1 MADNIS
7 TSVKNTYR
15 IVDFCI
21 LKIFQTNEIK
31 TFNYVDTEES
41 FNNKQYLVDT
51 DIEKTVWD
59 SGQFKHRLNKVYNS
73 DILLTPTK
81 SLMDNSAE
89 CRLILKQGFNW
100 TNIFGIHIVIKN
112 LQSGETL
119 ISKVLT
125 IDDFHVSENKEL
137 LEGSFWTDET
147 VFYIL
152 RTKDI
157 LGASINIVTYED
169 IEETGTNIGL
179 IYNYPTEYQ
188 PLVTEKPIPDYIQ
201 TKIKFDELSHFIKI
215 QPYTTELK
223 TLEKSI
229 LDYFDLEVANISI
242 KHIIKYGIEN
252 NISTNYKTIGISNE
266 DNTFGEVEV
275 GLNLLP
281 FYNPEDQE
289 TITIY
294 VSTEISVNEKLMKR
308 DSVLTTNLVDVMNPI
323 IAEQI
328 KNPETV
334 FPVDVIKKN
343 IINQNIIDT
352 EKEIR
357 VVPITQPVFVEMITS
372 DIIYDN
378 KTISFDN
385 IISYAYLSIK
395 PKSGDPQ
402 VISTHLTANNKYYF
416 DLGELIPIEK
426 EGTYQ
431 IIDVLTSKV
440 IGEGKILPKEQ

>member
-1 MADNIS
+1 MASDNVS

-21 LKIFQTNEIK
+21 LKIFQTNELK
-31 TFNYVDTEES
+31 QFKYVDSNES
-41 FNNKQYLVDT
+41 FDNRQYLIDK

-59 SGQFKHRLNKVYNS
+59 SGQYKHRLNKVYNS
-73 DILLTPTK
+73 EILLNPTK
-81 SLMDNSAE
+81 SINENSSE
-89 CRLILKQGFNW
+89 CRLVLKQGFNW
-100 TNIFGIHIVIKN
+100 KNVFGIHIIIKN

-119 ISKVLT
+119 ISKILT
-125 IDDFHVSENKEL
+125 IDDFHISENKEL
-137 LEGSFWTDET
+137 IEGSFWTDES

-157 LGASINIVTYED
+157 LGASINIVTYDD
-169 IEETGTNIGL
+169 IEETGANIGL

-201 TKIKFDELSHFIKI
+201 TKIEFNELSHFIKI
-215 QPYTTELK
+215 QTYTTELK

-242 KHIIKYGIEN
+242 KHIVKYGIETN
-252 NISTNYKTIGISNE
+252 VSNNYKTIGISNE
-266 DNTFGEVEV
+266 DNTFGEVEI

-281 FYNPEDQE
+281 FYNPENQE
-289 TITIY
+289 IITIY

-323 IAEQI
+323 IASQI
-328 KNPETV
+328 KNPETI
-334 FPVDVIKKN
+334 FPVDVIKKT
-343 IINQNIIDT
+343 IVNQNTINT
-352 EKEIR
+352 EKEVRI
-357 VVPITQPVFVEMITS
+357 VPITQPVFVEMITS

-385 IISYAYLSIK
+385 IISNAYLSIK
-395 PKSGDPQ
+395 TKSGNPQ

-416 DLGELIPIEK
+416 DLGELVPIEK

-431 IIDVLTSKV
+431 IIDVLTNKV
-440 IGEGKILPKEQ
+440 IGEGKILPKE

>member
-15 IVDFCI
+15 IVDFCL

-31 TFNYVDTEES
+31 NFYFVDSEDN
-41 FNNKQYLVDT
+41 FDNKQYLVDT

-59 SGQFKHRLNKVYNS
+59 SGQYAHRLNKVYNS

-81 SLMDNSAE
+81 NLLDNSSE
-89 CRLILKQGFNW
+89 CRVVLKQGFNW
-100 TNIFGIHIVIKN
+100 TGIFGIHVLIKN
-112 LQSGETL
+112 MLSGETY

-125 IDDFHVSENKEL
+125 INDFHVSENKEL
-137 LEGSFWTDET
+137 LEGSFWTDEA

-157 LGASINIVTYED
+157 LSASIEIINYTD
-169 IEETGTNIGL
+169 IEESGPNIGL
-179 IYNYPTEYQ
+179 IYNYPTVLD
-188 PLVTEKPIPDYIQ
+188 PLVTEKPVPDYIQ
-201 TKIKFDELSHFIKI
+201 TKIEFDELSHFIKL
-215 QPYTTELK
+215 QTYTTELK
-223 TLEKSI
+223 TLEQSI
-229 LDYFDLEVANISI
+229 LDYFGLSVASIVI

-252 NISTNYKTIGISNE
+252 DITTNYKTISISNE

-281 FYNPEDQE
+281 FYNPENQE

-294 VSTEISVNEKLMKR
+294 VSSEISVNEKIMRR
-308 DSVLTTNLVDVMNPI
+308 DSILTTNLVDVMNPI
-323 IAEQI
+323 IAEKI

-334 FPVDVIKKN
+334 FPVDVIKKT
-343 IINQNIIDT
+343 IIEQNVIET
-352 EKEIR
+352 EKEIK
-357 VVPITQPVFVEMITS
+357 VVPVTQPIFVQMITS
-372 DIIYDN
+372 DIMYDN

-385 IISYAYLSIK
+385 IISHAFLTVI
-395 PKSGDPQ
+395 PKSGNPQ
-402 VISTHLTANNKYYF
+402 VISTKTTINNKYYF

-431 IIDVLTSKV
+431 IIDVLTNKV
-440 IGEGKILPKEQ
+440 IGEGKILPKEK